1 MSARIRKLEAILH
14 KLLEASE
21 IVSSAV
27 VSNKGR
33 IMAATLGKGIDEK
46 AVSSMAAAMLS
57 IGERVGSVL
66 GTGKTQSLSIDCSK
80 GLVLL
85 RAMPN
90 TVLIATAP
98 ADANEGLIDHELN
111 QAVQEIS
118 QIL

>member
-1 MSARIRKLEAILH
+1 MSARQRKLKVILQT
-14 KLLEASE
+14 LLDACEVE
-21 IVSSAV
+21 SSAV

-33 IMAATLGKGIDEK
+33 IMAAALGKDVDEK

-66 GTGKTQSLSIDCSK
+66 GTGRTQSLSIDCSQ

-85 RAMPN
+85 RALPDN
-90 TVLIATAP
+90 VLIATAP
-98 ADANEGLIDHELN
+98 ADAKVGLIDHELTL
-111 QAVQEIS
+111 AIHEIS